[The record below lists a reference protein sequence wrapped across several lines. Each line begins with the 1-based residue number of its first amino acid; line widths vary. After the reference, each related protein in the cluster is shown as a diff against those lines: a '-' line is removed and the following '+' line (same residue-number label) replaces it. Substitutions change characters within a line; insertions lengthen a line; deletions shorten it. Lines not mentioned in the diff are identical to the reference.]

1 MDQLNRIGL
10 IHFYFVNFK
19 LVNVIIIIDKR
30 GTKYMTE
37 FITTN
42 LNYFAYA
49 MMAIGA
55 ILIILA
61 LFFMLKGRRRRK

>member
-19 LVNVIIIIDKR
+19 LVNVIIINKR

-37 FITTN
+37 FIITN

>member
-1 MDQLNRIGL
+1 MLLLLTKG
-10 IHFYFVNFK
+10 
-19 LVNVIIIIDKR
+19 

>member
-1 MDQLNRIGL
+1 
-10 IHFYFVNFK
+10 
-19 LVNVIIIIDKR
+19 
-30 GTKYMTE
+30 MTE

-49 MMAIGA
+49 MMVIGA

>member
-10 IHFYFVNFK
+10 IHFCFVNFK
-19 LVNVIIIIDKR
+19 LVNVIINNKR

-49 MMAIGA
+49 MMVIGA